1 VIKLAEL
8 ITQEQGKEEMKKV
21 FQKVYDKL
29 LTPTEAM
36 SEVEKIAETVE

>member
-1 VIKLAEL
+1 MIELAEL

-21 FQKVYDKL
+21 LQKVYDKM

-36 SEVEKIAETVE
+36 GEIESIAETVE